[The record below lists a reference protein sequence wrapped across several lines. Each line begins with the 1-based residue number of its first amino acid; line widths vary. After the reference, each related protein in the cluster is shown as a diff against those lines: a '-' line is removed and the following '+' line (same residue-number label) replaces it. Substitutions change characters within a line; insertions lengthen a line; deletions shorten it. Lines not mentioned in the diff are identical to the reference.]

1 MIAWMVSRLTALD
14 RRALSGMLG
23 TAVLLVA
30 LEAWLLVLRAPLS
43 EWRSLSALNAAA
55 ADRASPHASAAEIE
69 RLRLAVDRA
78 EAELHGSALVRSD
91 DDTVLSLI
99 AALGPLAASHGV
111 GLDVV
116 RSGGRRVEQEFIA
129 ATFDVEA
136 RGAYLAL
143 SAWLHD
149 AHAHIAPLGV
159 SELALNATDGGR
171 QVALKLRLTAYAL
184 GPAAGG
190 GP

>member
-1 MIAWMVSRLTALD
+1 MIAWIVSRLTALD

-55 ADRASPHASAAEIE
+55 ADRASPRASAAEIE
-69 RLRLAVDRA
+69 GLRLAVERA
-78 EAELHGSALVRSD
+78 EAELRGYALVRSD